1 MLFKN
6 SKKIKVNYSLRTPDA
21 ELLFDEPKLIKTI
34 HETKCP
40 AHTKLSHD
48 TYALIQPYNAELEIG
63 YNHFVLKN
71 SEINDDNFFSM
82 NTLRMNDNL
91 LIFQINYPYYFFT
104 DDKELFLETLP
115 PDYSTKH
122 TIPRSNFV
130 RGGFKPYAWSRS
142 VHPAFS
148 FELDNTQIINVRL
161 IKGEPICYIKF
172 NKNVDINYK
181 QWNDTYEKEH
191 LKVFNITDLVSNVGS
206 LYNRALKRRPNT
218 LL

>member
-1 MLFKN
+1 
-6 SKKIKVNYSLRTPDA
+6 
-21 ELLFDEPKLIKTI
+21 
-34 HETKCP
+34 
-40 AHTKLSHD
+40 
-48 TYALIQPYNAELEIG
+48 
-63 YNHFVLKN
+63 
-71 SEINDDNFFSM
+71 M
-82 NTLRMNDNL
+82 NTLRMNNGL